1 MFVLPNGDIVP
12 LNAKFILLTT
22 DKKQHYGR
30 FMNIY
35 NLVVVQYIEDDTIVL
50 ESLIDALG
58 SETNAKEIFERK
70 EVKNYIKKV
79 HEKNGEL
86 IFSKKNSF
94 ITKMMNGFYIKRDY
108 VYFFIYIINPNYI
121 EKNASR
127 LKINLDDMKKEWL
140 N

>member
-79 HEKNGEL
+79 HEKTGEL